1 MKEYINNILIVL
13 FLSLMVIG
21 CMQTVGTI
29 TGKVTDNGGSPVV
42 GAIVFVEQEGHAD
55 VTDESGT
62 YTIENVPLGD
72 YTVTA
77 TFGTITN
84 SEEATIVDE
93 TFSCTPP
100 QVEVDIKLDI

>member
-1 MKEYINNILIVL
+1 MKKQINVYLIAT
-13 FLSLMVIG
+13 FLLSMVIG

-29 TGKVTDNGGSPVV
+29 TGKVTDSGGNPVSGV
-42 GAIVFVEQEGHAD
+42 FVFVEQEGDAG
-55 VTDESGT
+55 VTDENGE

-77 TFGTITN
+77 TSGTITS
-84 SEEATIVDE
+84 SEEAIIIDE

-100 QVEVDIKLDI
+100 QVEVDIQLGI